1 MKTIQLL
8 QKVILKILTQIVD
21 FQREF
26 RQHLKNRYLNESRSE
41 KMSIICNSCG
51 HDNQD
56 DAVFCDE
63 CGEELTTNTLSTE
76 EKAMISEESSAEAT
90 SDEAEF
96 DHDSSAEAT
105 SDEAEFDHDSSAE
118 ATNDEAE
125 FDHDSSAEATSDEAE
140 FDEKEEEPPSS
151 LPINAATTLELDEPP
166 IQEMVSPATTLEI
179 PELPQPILINQETEE
194 KIILPSEEKIAYI
207 GRLNDEFTVQVDL
220 SNIERADLISRVHAA
235 IHCENEV
242 YYLEDAGSTNGT
254 WLNEKQIQPGTRFRQ
269 ELNSGDTIA
278 FGRNQ
283 TIKFTFDLED

>member
-1 MKTIQLL
+1 
-8 QKVILKILTQIVD
+8 
-21 FQREF
+21 
-26 RQHLKNRYLNESRSE
+26 
-41 KMSIICNSCG
+41 MSIICNTCG

-76 EKAMISEESSAEAT
+76 EEAMISEESNTEATSNEAEFDENSVAEAT
-90 SDEAEF
+90 SNEAE
-96 DHDSSAEAT
+96 
-105 SDEAEFDHDSSAE
+105 SDENFA
-118 ATNDEAE
+118 
-125 FDHDSSAEATSDEAE
+125 AEATSDEAE
-140 FDEKEEEPPSS
+140 FDEKEEPRSS
-151 LPINAATTLELDEPP
+151 FPIGAATTLELDEPP
-166 IQEMVSPATTLEI
+166 VQEMVSPATTLEI
-179 PELPQPILINQETEE
+179 PELPQAILINQETEE
-194 KIILPSEEKIAYI
+194 KITLPSEEKIAYI

-220 SNIERADLISRVHAA
+220 SNINRADLISRVHAA

-242 YYLEDAGSTNGT
+242 YYLEDAGSANGT